1 MTPSEFEAEILR
13 IERAHDQRKKTVP
26 ADCDSFSNL
35 GNRCIEQEVQR
46 SLLKLLGRC
55 DGFDLQSARVLNV
68 GCGRGQWLRDLI
80 SWGAQPGNL
89 VGIDI
94 NKKEIQRL
102 FPSCRIE
109 RYRITRAP
117 PLARIIGHYSSFLY
131 AALSASKLLCTHY
144 LALIHKPASLSAA
157 QL

>member
-55 DGFDLQSARVLNV
+55 DGFDLQVLVFSTWVAAEANGSATSSV
-68 GCGRGQWLRDLI
+68 GG
-80 SWGAQPGNL
+80 
-89 VGIDI
+89 
-94 NKKEIQRL
+94 
-102 FPSCRIE
+102 PS
-109 RYRITRAP
+109 
-117 PLARIIGHYSSFLY
+117 
-131 AALSASKLLCTHY
+131 
-144 LALIHKPASLSAA
+144 PAT
-157 QL
+157 